1 MKLGKPLE
9 EKIHSS
15 LYSLYISHGRISHKR
30 RWNSKDV
37 NIFFQLEM
45 VWCEGVGLS
54 DVEFKRIMKKINK
67 RKRKENA
74 IRRQNNG

>member
-1 MKLGKPLE
+1 MQLGKPLE
-9 EKIHSS
+9 SEIHSN
-15 LYSLYISHGRISHKR
+15 LYPLYTSHGRVGYKR

-37 NIFFQLEM
+37 NIFFSLEM
-45 VWCEGVGLS
+45 AWCERVGMT

-74 IRRQNNG
+74 IRKQNKD